1 MNTENLKETVVRAAE
16 LLDLFKRRSEET
28 GRANRDNAARLQR
41 VVEEAPQ
48 QIRKA
53 ADDALG
59 RVSGDV
65 AQAVKGGLG
74 NSLNEFQRAAGD
86 SRKQVDAAGQGFAQ
100 LARQAATLEKR
111 LLMVTTAVGL
121 VLLLA
126 LAIGSVGLWYLQR
139 EVARNQVELELLRAY
154 NRADVTLCHDGRLC
168 ARLEPGSA
176 NDGKEYRLV
185 APRR

>member
-16 LLDLFKRRSEET
+16 LLDLFKRQSEEV

-53 ADDALG
+53 ADDAFG

-65 AQAVKGGLG
+65 AQAVRSGLG
-74 NSLNEFQRAAGD
+74 NSLNELQCAADD
-86 SRKQVDAAGQGFAQ
+86 SRKQVDVAGQGFAL
-100 LARQAATLEKR
+100 LARQAAMLEKR
-111 LLMVTTAVGL
+111 LMVVVAAVGL
-121 VLLLA
+121 VLLLSV
-126 LAIGSVGLWYLQR
+126 AIGAGGLWYLQR
-139 EVARNQVELELLRAY
+139 EIASSQVELELLRAY
-154 NRADVTLCHDGRLC
+154 NRADVVLCEDGRLC
-168 ARLEPGSA
+168 ARFESGGTDDSR
-176 NDGKEYRLV
+176 EYRLV